1 MDTKIILVCEENEEK
16 NTYLDALE
24 SLAVSVQTVPSFKHL
39 ESLLLENP
47 YHGVM
52 VDIKTKIRAMQNE
65 KELAYQILKKYP
77 VVQLR
82 IDEETGEIRTL
93 SDGKSKHDAT
103 LEEFVEADC
112 RKFEAR
118 AIRSSPR
125 VKYHFNVLLSNTEIY
140 SEDASERS
148 ITFNVSKGG
157 CFVISSREWKLKQR
171 VSFRINDIDDP
182 APITGEVRWYKPWG
196 KSMGIPGIGIKI
208 NSIKES
214 QLLEIFEK
222 ARIES

>member
-1 MDTKIILVCEENEEK
+1 MNTKIILVCEDNEEK

-24 SLAVSVQTVPSFKHL
+24 SLTVSVETVSSFKSL
-39 ESLLLENP
+39 EGLLLEDP

-52 VDIKTKIRAMQNE
+52 VDLKTKIRAMQNE
-65 KELAYQILKKYP
+65 KELAYQILNKYP

-93 SDGKSKHDAT
+93 SDGKSRHDAT
-103 LEEFVEADC
+103 LEEFIEADC
-112 RKFEAR
+112 RRFEAR

-125 VKYHFNVLLSNTEIY
+125 VKYHFNALLSKTEKY
-140 SEDASERS
+140 SEDNSERT

-157 CFVISSREWKLKQR
+157 CFIISSHEWKLKQP
-171 VSFRINDIDDP
+171 VSFRIKDIEDQ
-182 APITGEVRWYKPWG
+182 APISGEVRWYKPWG
-196 KSMGIPGIGIKI
+196 KSVGIPGIGVKI

-214 QLLEIFEK
+214 QLQEIYEK
-222 ARIES
+222 CRIK

>member
-1 MDTKIILVCEENEEK
+1 MNTKIILVCEDNEEK

-24 SLAVSVQTVPSFKHL
+24 SLTVSVETVSSFKSL
-39 ESLLLENP
+39 EGLLLEDP

-52 VDIKTKIRAMQNE
+52 VDLKTKIRAMQNE
-65 KELAYQILKKYP
+65 KELAYQILNKYP

-93 SDGKSKHDAT
+93 SDGKSRHDET
-103 LEEFVEADC
+103 LEEFIEADC
-112 RKFEAR
+112 RRFEAR

-125 VKYHFNVLLSNTEIY
+125 VKYHFNALLSKNEKY
-140 SEDASERS
+140 SEDNSERT

-157 CFVISSREWKLKQR
+157 CFIISCREWKLKQQ
-171 VSFRINDIDDP
+171 VSFRIKDIEDP
-182 APITGEVRWYKPWG
+182 APITGDVRWYKPWG
-196 KSMGIPGIGIKI
+196 KSVGIPGIGVQI

-214 QLLEIFEK
+214 QLQEVYEK
-222 ARIES
+222 CRIE